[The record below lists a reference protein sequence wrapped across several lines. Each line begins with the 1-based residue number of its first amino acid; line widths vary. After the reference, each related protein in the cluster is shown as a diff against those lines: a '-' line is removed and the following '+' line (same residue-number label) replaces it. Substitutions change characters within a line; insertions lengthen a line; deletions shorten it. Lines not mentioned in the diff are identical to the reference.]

1 MSQFNARQTRFT
13 PEENRFI
20 FKLNL
25 FFYKLNRFFC
35 EQSQFFFKQNRFPGG
50 LKWGRRFQDIRQTTL
65 GRCACR
71 QAHNR
76 RGRVRNAA
84 KPAGRK
90 KGPNMP
96 GPLITQRR
104 PRGGGAP
111 RRSGGGAR
119 RAPTGLSALPPV
131 LRDWPAPPPLPG
143 SPRSRITG

>member
-1 MSQFNARQTRFT
+1 MNQFNARQARLP

-111 RRSGGGAR
+111 RRSGGG
-119 RAPTGLSALPPV
+119 
-131 LRDWPAPPPLPG
+131 
-143 SPRSRITG
+143 